1 MDLQQMGRG
10 CVVLCSKQIE
20 SMILKEISG
29 RWSPR
34 AFSNESISQE
44 ELNALFEAARWA
56 ASGNNTQP
64 WRFVFAH
71 KGSDEFEALLSTLAE
86 GNQVWAKNAPV
97 LLGVFGRTRHE
108 YKERENRTWMYELGL
123 AVGQLGVQAQSMDI
137 YLHQMGGFDPEK
149 MAEVCKA
156 PEVYEAVV
164 AIALGRQGN
173 PEMLDEP
180 LRSRETAERTR
191 KALSHIA
198 FNGRFE

>member
-1 MDLQQMGRG
+1 
-10 CVVLCSKQIE
+10 
-20 SMILKEISG
+20 MILKEISG

-34 AFSNESISQE
+34 AFSNDPISQE
-44 ELNALFEAARWA
+44 ELHILFEAARWA

-97 LLGVFGRTRHE
+97 LMGVFGRTRHE

-123 AVGQLGVQAQSMDI
+123 AVGQLGIQAQSMDI

-149 MAEVCKA
+149 MAKVCKA
-156 PEVYEAVV
+156 PDVFEAMV
-164 AIALGRQGN
+164 AIALGRQGK
-173 PEMLDEP
+173 PETLEEP

-191 KALSHIA
+191 KPLSDIVIE
-198 FNGRFE
+198 GSFE